1 MTRQQFIEEVNN
13 WYDLIDFCND
23 NNLDDLCDVYDDE
36 TASELIDEALAEEIQ
51 YRSWRDIRDMLGSI
65 DDGYDFYLARG
76 GLAFE
81 GLSDW
86 DLDNYK
92 DDVMT
97 SAENAGVFDPD
108 EEEEEIEEL
117 TDEEAAEPQV
127 EEEAFGLS
135 DFVLMVSEQ
144 VATAQQEKEREA
156 KLEEAAFSKLW
167 EE

>member
-1 MTRQQFIEEVNN
+1 MTRQQFIEEVNS

-86 DLDNYK
+86 DFDN
-92 DDVMT
+92 
-97 SAENAGVFDPD
+97 
-108 EEEEEIEEL
+108 
-117 TDEEAAEPQV
+117 
-127 EEEAFGLS
+127 
-135 DFVLMVSEQ
+135 
-144 VATAQQEKEREA
+144 
-156 KLEEAAFSKLW
+156 
-167 EE
+167 